1 MVIWWNIMSSPPIVS
16 SLRPRQIGTTIAEE
30 LAEANAPGKKKA
42 GLELRGGFSD
52 QLVIDVIDDLFGG
65 EWVDLFVGA
74 CLILK
79 DLFHSLKFGF
89 QTNDF
94 TQRVSSGFC
103 CHCSS
108 RNHWAI
114 KSIILS
120 HMEELKGGKALI

>member
-1 MVIWWNIMSSPPIVS
+1 MSSPPIVS

-42 GLELRGGFSD
+42 GGTSGGFSD
-52 QLVIDVIDDLFGG
+52 QLVIDVIDDLFVG
-65 EWVDLFVGA
+65 EWVNLFVGA

-108 RNHWAI
+108 WEQAANHWAI